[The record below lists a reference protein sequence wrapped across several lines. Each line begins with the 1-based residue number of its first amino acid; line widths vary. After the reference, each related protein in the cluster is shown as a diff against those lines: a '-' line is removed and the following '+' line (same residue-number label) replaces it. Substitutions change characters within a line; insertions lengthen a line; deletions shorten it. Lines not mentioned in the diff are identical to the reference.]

1 MDHVTVKEL
10 IELLKTEDPNALV
23 YRLAY
28 DDEMEV
34 EIVSVSKCET
44 ENGVLIA

>member
-1 MDHVTVKEL
+1 MTVKEL
-10 IELLKTEDPNALV
+10 IELLQVEDPDESV
-23 YRLAY
+23 YRLAF